1 MVRVYEEE
9 GRRVGLHAE
18 KNDRYTDTKK
28 ETERKT
34 ENQDVEI
41 IGY

>member
-28 ETERKT
+28 ETKRKAK
-34 ENQDVEI
+34 NKDVETL
-41 IGY
+41 G